1 MTTTPVL
8 SVREL
13 RKEYPSPLRGG
24 DPVVAVDGVDFDVH
38 QGECLAVVGE
48 SGSGKTT
55 VAKTVVGLEQATS
68 GTIEVD
74 GHRRG
79 RAPTRHRDRVRWA
92 SEVQYVFQDPYSSL
106 NPRQRVGEVI
116 ATSVGIHQPS
126 LGKSA
131 RRDAVAALLDDV
143 GLGGDFAARLPHE
156 LSGGQRQR
164 VAIARA
170 LAANPRLVILDEA
183 VAALD
188 VSIQAQ
194 ILNLLADIRVR
205 RPVSYLFITHDLAV
219 VNQIADRVVVMEQ
232 GKVVEE
238 GDTGQVLTQP
248 GHEYTRALIAAV
260 PRTGWKPQR
269 RAQLAGAM
277 PV

>member
-1 MTTTPVL
+1 M
-8 SVREL
+8 
-13 RKEYPSPLRGG
+13 
-24 DPVVAVDGVDFDVH
+24 
-38 QGECLAVVGE
+38 
-48 SGSGKTT
+48 
-55 VAKTVVGLEQATS
+55 VVGLEDPTS

-74 GHRRG
+74 GHRRDH
-79 RAPTRHRDRVRWA
+79 APTRHRDRVRWA
-92 SEVQYVFQDPYSSL
+92 GEVQYVFQDPYSSL

-116 ATSVGIHQPS
+116 DTSVGIHQRW
-126 LGKSA
+126 LGKPA
-131 RRDAVAALLDDV
+131 RRDVVRALLDDI
-143 GLGGDFAARLPHE
+143 GLGGDFATRLPHE

-164 VAIARA
+164 IAIARA

-194 ILNLLADIRVR
+194 ILNLLADIRAQ

-238 GDTGQVLTQP
+238 GQTTQVLAQP

-260 PRTGWKPQR
+260 PRPGWKPRR
-269 RAQLAGAM
+269 RATLAAAGMA
-277 PV
+277 